1 MEPLK
6 FYTYRP
12 YEEGRLRYYVV
23 PESLADSVVKDYHLT
38 KSKRFFMKT
47 DSILKSTINFSW

>member
-1 MEPLK
+1 METIK

-23 PESLADSVVKDYHLT
+23 PEILADSVVKDYHLA
-38 KSKRFFMKT
+38 KSKRFFRKT
-47 DSILKSTINFSW
+47 DSILNSSVKF